1 MILNLKVA
9 GEKELNI
16 TSNTAVTTLGIH
28 SRVEDF
34 IFGNMRNDMED
45 VISTYDSSL
54 ASSQTAAVSEIVDG
68 YELANVSKSE
78 D

>member
-1 MILNLKVA
+1 MNLKVA

-16 TSNTAVTTLGIH
+16 TSNTVVTTLGIH

>member
-1 MILNLKVA
+1 M
-9 GEKELNI
+9 
-16 TSNTAVTTLGIH
+16 H